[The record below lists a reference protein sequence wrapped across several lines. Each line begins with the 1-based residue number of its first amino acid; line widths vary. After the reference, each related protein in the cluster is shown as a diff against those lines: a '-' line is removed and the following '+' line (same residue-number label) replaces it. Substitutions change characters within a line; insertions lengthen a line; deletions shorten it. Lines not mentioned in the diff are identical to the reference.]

1 MLPVDSWSNA
11 DRLVRV
17 AAEQRGLLREA
28 GLVEFDEIIEGAV
41 DIVRGNPTVQAAL
54 SSRFP
59 FIYVDEYQDLAP
71 GLDVLVR
78 SLCLGDGCTSK
89 LFAVGD
95 PDQAIYGWTGSRSD
109 LLFELA
115 RHEQVTSIFLN
126 RNYRCG
132 SGIIQAADRLRPNF
146 GEAVEGNPGGEISV
160 ERVDGL
166 ITGQAQL
173 ASRRISKLAADGASL
188 HRIALLAPTNFDCR
202 EAAEVLRAE
211 GIPCFVRSDEYRQT
225 PATMLLEALACWASF
240 GREESGHRL
249 GELLEQARSVSGRR
263 LTFAEQVSIVQATMT
278 AAADADAGGLVV
290 GLLETGLADR
300 IREQGDEDQSEV
312 ASLLDSLTDGDLQ
325 NVTVQEFGRRAH
337 RENRVEVSTMSA
349 SKGLEFDV
357 VFILGADQEKIP
369 FYRAIGNSEQLGEER
384 RKFYVSVT
392 RARHAVH
399 MFYSGYAITKY
410 GRVVRPGPSQFLSE
424 MRLL

>member
-41 DIVRGNPTVQAAL
+41 DIVRGNPTVRAAL

-78 SLCLGDGCTSK
+78 SLCLGNGCTSK

-115 RHEQVTSIFLN
+115 SHEQVTSIFLN

-173 ASRRISKLAADGASL
+173 ASQRISKLAADGASL

-202 EAAEVLRAE
+202 EAAEALRAE

-278 AAADADAGGLVV
+278 AGAAADAGGLVV

-312 ASLLDSLTDGDLQ
+312 ASLLDSLTNGDCKC
-325 NVTVQEFGRRAH
+325 N
-337 RENRVEVSTMSA
+337 SA
-349 SKGLEFDV
+349 GVWAS
-357 VFILGADQEKIP
+357 
-369 FYRAIGNSEQLGEER
+369 RS
-384 RKFYVSVT
+384 S
-392 RARHAVH
+392 
-399 MFYSGYAITKY
+399 
-410 GRVVRPGPSQFLSE
+410 
-424 MRLL
+424 